1 MKGILEKLLGKPKEE
16 NPKTKSQSIYIKDI
30 EITPGYLEQDKD
42 ARIEEYWVET
52 MAISEDGYWF
62 LAGRRHGLFSLYKYN
77 GALVR
82 LPARPPSQA
91 VVNIVFRDK
100 FLAISS
106 PPYVSVHEM
115 IDPYNPKS
123 WKSIKLT
130 QEGLRPAGGLD
141 IGNGLLI
148 YGAISNQVVIV
159 ELDFDKGV
167 IEPKNIIRLQD
178 FDQIKFIKILRNRN
192 IIVSGPKKT
201 VVIDVNGNI
210 LQELSITSSCATF
223 KDDILYLVG
232 NELIGYNV
240 DTKTEVFRY
249 PLSCNPNDID
259 VYEHIAL
266 IADKEENRLTFF
278 DTKLGQEMGVLEDG
292 GYSVVKVSPD
302 GSIYTSFV
310 DRENKLYYLRKFD
323 TNLLDLYYPK
333 ERQEAIRKN
342 AQKLYRDFKKRLNNN
357 ETEDIPELKELKTL
371 MSYPFKDIRELIEKA
386 EEELYQ
392 KIIELKFEAFK
403 SQIPNINAK
412 IYEELQEFGKNLDE
426 RYQKAFE
433 KLQKEALESLK
444 NLIEKHIKEVEQA
457 ISKNS
462 IANQIEAESL
472 EEVKRAREVFLSLPR
487 DIQPEAFDRLNK
499 LIQRFIISRR
509 LEKYKIE
516 IDNNTIKI
524 ADVKVEIPQNIRK
537 KLKWQLKLEEKLVIE
552 QKLYSKVSFV
562 REDGIIREPK
572 RYNNYLTI
580 DEMRHKPKWIA
591 RYLSKLNGLFGYQ
604 DSSILNPT
612 VSFEDTPWFVQNL
625 AMLSKALNEQ
635 LKYNEG
641 IVIIEGDAG
650 VGKNFLI
657 EVYSALTRRPLFIIP
672 CHSKMEKEDITFV
685 YEYDPKIG
693 TKRTKSNLI
702 KALETPNAIIF
713 FDEINTLPTSL
724 VKVFN
729 PLFDYRRYMYLSYD
743 SIVKA
748 EKNVLFVGAMNP
760 QNYLGVSELPQ
771 DIKSRAD
778 ILYID
783 YPPFEDEKGFYYPDE
798 ALILKDYVAGFEG
811 LTKEDFIYLWYD
823 KINGINH
830 DKAINISE
838 ITIKNLYKIFELLKI
853 ASSIRRAYRDY
864 QSGQSEEAIDFVF
877 SMRDTIRCARKLNES
892 DNVKEVVKSTILPK
906 VSNLFERK
914 SVETLIDDA

>member
-1 MKGILEKLLGKPKEE
+1 MKSILEKFLGKQKEE
-16 NPKTKSQSIYIKDI
+16 NQTSAKLIRIKDI
-30 EITPGYLEQDKD
+30 EITQGYLEQDKD
-42 ARIEEYWVET
+42 DRIEEYWVET
-52 MAISEDGYWF
+52 MGVSQDGYWF

-77 GALVR
+77 GNLVR

-91 VVNIVFRDK
+91 VVNILFRDRY
-100 FLAISS
+100 LAISS

-115 IDPYNPKS
+115 IDPYNPKT
-123 WKSIKLT
+123 WKSIKLS

-141 IGNGLLI
+141 IENNILV

-159 ELDFDKGV
+159 ELDFEKGL
-167 IEPKNIIRLQD
+167 IEPKNIFRLQD
-178 FDQIKFIKILRNRN
+178 FDQIKFIKLLRNRN
-192 IIVSGPKKT
+192 LIISGTKKT
-201 VVIDVNGNI
+201 VIANINGNI
-210 LQELSITSSCATF
+210 LQELNIPSYCATF
-223 KDDILYLVG
+223 KDDILYLAG
-232 NELIGYNV
+232 KELIGYNLN
-240 DTKTEVFRY
+240 TKTEVFRY
-249 PLSCNPNDID
+249 QLSCNPSDID
-259 VYEHIAL
+259 VYEHIVFL
-266 IADKEENRLTFF
+266 ADKDENRLTFL
-278 DTKLGQEMGVLEDG
+278 DTRTGEEMGSLEEG

-302 GSIYTSFV
+302 GSIYTSFF
-310 DRENKLYYLRKFD
+310 DKENKLYYLKKFD
-323 TNLLDLYYPK
+323 TNLLNLYYPK
-333 ERQEAIRKN
+333 ERQEAIKKN
-342 AQKLYRDFKKRLNNN
+342 AQRLYRDFKKKLSNN

-371 MSYPFKDIRELIEKA
+371 ISYPFKDIRELIEKA

-392 KIIELKFEAFK
+392 KRIELRFEAFK
-403 SQIPNINAK
+403 SQIPNMNAK

-426 RYQKAFE
+426 RYKEAFE
-433 KLQKEALESLK
+433 TLKEKAIISLK
-444 NLIEKHIKEVEQA
+444 NLIEKHLKEVEEA
-457 ISKNS
+457 ISKNTV
-462 IANQIEAESL
+462 ANQIEAESL
-472 EEVKRAREVFLSLPR
+472 EEVKRAREVFLNLPR
-487 DIQPEAFDRLNK
+487 DLQNEAFERLNK
-499 LIQRFIISRR
+499 LIQRFIINRR
-509 LEKYKIE
+509 LENYKIDIQKDFIKIE
-516 IDNNTIKI
+516 NTI
-524 ADVKVEIPQNIRK
+524 VEIPPNIRK
-537 KLKWQLKLEEKLVIE
+537 KLRWQIKLEEKIVIE
-552 QKLYSKVSFV
+552 QKLYSKISFV
-562 REDGIIREPK
+562 REDGITKEPK

-604 DSSILNPT
+604 DSISLNPT
-612 VSFEDTPWFVQNL
+612 ISFEDTPWFVQNL
-625 AMLSKALNEQ
+625 SSLSKALNDQ

-657 EVYSALTRRPLFIIP
+657 EVYSALTKRPLFIIP

-685 YEYDPKIG
+685 YEYDPKEG

-748 EKNVLFVGAMNP
+748 EKNVLFIGAMNP

-771 DIKSRAD
+771 DIKSRAE

-798 ALILKDYVAGFEG
+798 ALILKDYVVGFEG

-823 KINGINH
+823 KINGISH
-830 DKAINISE
+830 DKTINVSE
-838 ITIKNLYKIFELLKI
+838 LAIKNLYKIFELLKI
-853 ASSIRRAYRDY
+853 ASSIRKAYRDY

-877 SMRDTIRCARKLNES
+877 SMRDTIRCARKLNEN
-892 DNVKEVVKSTILPK
+892 DDVKEIVKSTILPK
-906 VSNLFERK
+906 VSNLFERR
-914 SVETLIDDA
+914 SVETIIDNA

>member
-1 MKGILEKLLGKPKEE
+1 MKGILEKILGKNKES
-16 NPKTKSQSIYIKDI
+16 NQNTSNAIYIRDI
-30 EITPGYLEQDKD
+30 EVVPSYLEQDKD
-42 ARIEEYWVET
+42 DRIEEYWVET
-52 MAISEDGYWF
+52 MAVSQDGYWF

-77 GALVR
+77 GTLVR

-91 VVNIVFRDK
+91 VVNIVFRDRY
-100 FLAISS
+100 LAISS
-106 PPYVSVHEM
+106 PPYVSVHDM
-115 IDPYNPKS
+115 IDPYNPKT
-123 WKSIKLT
+123 WKSIKLS

-141 IGNGLLI
+141 IENGILI

-159 ELDFDKGV
+159 ELDFDKGL
-167 IEPKNIIRLQD
+167 IEPKNIFRLQD
-178 FDQIKFIKILRNRN
+178 FDQIKFIKLLGNRN
-192 IIVSGPKKT
+192 ILISGPKKS
-201 VVIDVNGNI
+201 VITDINGNI
-210 LQELSITSSCATF
+210 LHEINIPSYCATF
-223 KDDILYLVG
+223 KDDILYLAG
-232 NELIGYNV
+232 KELVGYNLN
-240 DTKTEVFRY
+240 TRSEVFRY
-249 PLSCNPNDID
+249 PLSSNPSDID
-259 VYEHIAL
+259 VYENIAL
-266 IADKEENRLTFF
+266 LADRDENRLTFF
-278 DTKLGQEMGVLEDG
+278 DTRTGEEIGALNEG
-292 GYSVVKVSPD
+292 GYSVVKISPD
-302 GSIYTSFV
+302 GSIYTSFF
-310 DRENKLYYLRKFD
+310 DRENKLYYLKKFD
-323 TNLLDLYYPK
+323 TNLLNLYYPK

-342 AQKLYRDFKKRLNNN
+342 AQRLYRDFKKRLSNN

-371 MSYPFKDIRELIEKA
+371 ISYPFKDIRELIEKA

-392 KIIELKFEAFK
+392 KVVELKFEAFK

-412 IYEELQEFGKNLDE
+412 VYEEIQDFGKNLDE
-426 RYQKAFE
+426 RYKEAFE
-433 KLQKEALESLK
+433 KLKADALNALKSL
-444 NLIEKHIKEVEQA
+444 IDKHIKEVEKV
-457 ISKNS
+457 ISEKS
-462 IANQIEAESL
+462 IASQIEAESL
-472 EEVKRAREVFLSLPR
+472 EEVKRAREAFLSLPR
-487 DIQPEAFDRLNK
+487 ELQNEAFDRLNK
-499 LIQRFIISRR
+499 LIQRIIIDRR
-509 LEKYKIE
+509 LEKYKID
-516 IDNNTIKI
+516 IQKDRIKI
-524 ADVKVEIPQNIRK
+524 ADITVEIPENIRK
-537 KLKWQLKLEEKLVIE
+537 RLRWQIKLEEKIVIE
-552 QKLYSKVSFV
+552 QKLYSKISFV
-562 REDGIIREPK
+562 REDGIVREPK

-580 DEMRHKPKWIA
+580 DEMRHKPRWIA

-604 DSSILNPT
+604 DSISINPT
-612 VSFEDTPWFVQNL
+612 ISFEDTPWFVQNL
-625 AMLSKALNEQ
+625 ANLSKALNDQ
-635 LKYNEG
+635 LRYSEG

-657 EVYSALTRRPLFIIP
+657 EVYSALTKRPLFIIP

-685 YEYDPKIG
+685 YEYDPKVG

-783 YPPFEDEKGFYYPDE
+783 YPPFEDERGFYYPDE

-823 KINGINH
+823 KINGISH
-830 DKAINISE
+830 DKVINASE
-838 ITIKNLYKIFELLKI
+838 TAIKNLYKIFELLKI
-853 ASSIRRAYRDY
+853 ASSIRKAYRDY
-864 QSGQSEEAIDFVF
+864 QSGQSEEAVDFVF

>member
-52 MAISEDGYWF
+52 MSTSEDGYWF

-91 VVNIVFRDK
+91 VVNIVFRDR

-192 IIVSGPKKT
+192 IIISGPRKT
-201 VVIDVNGNI
+201 VVIDISGSI
-210 LQELSITSSCATF
+210 LQELNIPSSCATF
-223 KDDILYLVG
+223 KNDILYLADKD
-232 NELIGYNV
+232 LIGYNI

-249 PLSCNPNDID
+249 PISCNPSDID

-266 IADKEENRLTFF
+266 IADKEENKLTFF

-310 DRENKLYYLRKFD
+310 DKENKLYYLKKFD

-342 AQKLYRDFKKRLNNN
+342 AQRLYRDFKKRLSNN

-403 SQIPNINAK
+403 SQISNINAK
-412 IYEELQEFGKNLDE
+412 IYEELQEFGRSLDE
-426 RYQKAFE
+426 RYQEAFE
-433 KLQKEALESLK
+433 KLQKEAIESLK

-457 ISKNS
+457 ISTNS
-462 IANQIEAESL
+462 IASQIEAESL
-472 EEVKRAREVFLSLPR
+472 EDVKKAREVFLSLPR

-516 IDNNTIKI
+516 IDKNTINI
-524 ADVKVEIPQNIRK
+524 ADVKVEIPQSIRK

-562 REDGIIREPK
+562 REDGITREPK

-604 DSSILNPT
+604 DSYSLNPT

-657 EVYSALTRRPLFIIP
+657 EVYSALTKRPLFIIP

-771 DIKSRAD
+771 DIKSRAE

-798 ALILKDYVAGFEG
+798 ALILKDYVVGFEG

-823 KINGINH
+823 KINGISH
-830 DKAINISE
+830 DKAINVSE
-838 ITIKNLYKIFELLKI
+838 ITIRNLYKIFELLKI

>member
-1 MKGILEKLLGKPKEE
+1 MKGILEKLLGKQKEE
-16 NPKTKSQSIYIKDI
+16 NQLSKSNIIRIKDI
-30 EITPGYLEQDKD
+30 EISPGYLEQDKD
-42 ARIEEYWVET
+42 ARIEEYWIET
-52 MAISEDGYWF
+52 MAVSQDGYWF

-77 GALVR
+77 GNLVR

-91 VVNIVFRDK
+91 VVSIIFRDRY
-100 FLAISS
+100 LAISS
-106 PPYVSVHEM
+106 PPYVSVHDM
-115 IDPYNPKS
+115 VDPYNPRT
-123 WKSIKLT
+123 WKSIKLS

-141 IGNGLLI
+141 IENGILI

-159 ELDFDKGV
+159 ELDFEKGL
-167 IEPKNIIRLQD
+167 IEPKNIFRLQD
-178 FDQIKFIKILRNRN
+178 FEQIKFIKLLKNRN
-192 IIVSGPKKT
+192 IVISGPKKT
-201 VVIDVNGNI
+201 VIADINGNI
-210 LQELSITSSCATF
+210 LQELNIPSSCATF
-223 KDDILYLVG
+223 KDDILYLG
-232 NELIGYNV
+232 GKELIGYNLN
-240 DTKTEVFRY
+240 TKTEVFRY
-249 PLSCNPNDID
+249 QVSCNPSDID
-259 VYEHIAL
+259 VYEHIVL
-266 IADKEENRLTFF
+266 MADKDENKLTFF
-278 DTKLGQEMGVLEDG
+278 DTKLGEEMGSLEDG

-302 GSIYTSFV
+302 GSIYTSFF
-310 DRENKLYYLRKFD
+310 DKENKLYYLKKFE
-323 TNLLDLYYPK
+323 TNLLNLYYPK

-342 AQKLYRDFKKRLNNN
+342 AQKLYKDFKKKLASN

-371 MSYPFKDIRELIEKA
+371 ISYPFKDIRELIEKA
-386 EEELYQ
+386 EEELHQ

-403 SQIPNINAK
+403 SQIPNMNAK

-426 RYQKAFE
+426 NYKEEFE
-433 KLQKEALESLK
+433 KLQQEAITSLK
-444 NLIEKHIKEVEQA
+444 NLIEKHLKEVEEA
-457 ISKNS
+457 IAKNAV
-462 IANQIEAESL
+462 ANQIEAESL
-472 EEVKRAREVFLSLPR
+472 EEVKKAREVFLNLPR
-487 DIQPEAFDRLNK
+487 ELQNEAFDRLNK
-499 LIQRFIISRR
+499 LVQRFIISRR
-509 LEKYKIE
+509 LEKYR
-516 IDNNTIKI
+516 IDIQKDIIKI
-524 ADVKVEIPQNIRK
+524 ADTVVEIPQNIRK
-537 KLKWQLKLEEKLVIE
+537 KLRWQIKLEEKIVIE
-552 QKLYSKVSFV
+552 QKLYSKISFV
-562 REDGIIREPK
+562 REDGITREPK

-580 DEMRHKPKWIA
+580 DEMRHKPKWIS

-604 DSSILNPT
+604 DSISLNPT

-625 AMLSKALNEQ
+625 SMLSKALNEQ
-635 LKYNEG
+635 LKYKEG

-685 YEYDPKIG
+685 YEYDPKVG

-778 ILYID
+778 ILYVD

-798 ALILKDYVAGFEG
+798 AIILKDYIAGFES

-823 KINGINH
+823 KINGISH
-830 DKAINISE
+830 DKIINVSE

-853 ASSIRRAYRDY
+853 ASSIRKAYRDY

-877 SMRDTIRCARKLNES
+877 SMRDTIRCARKLNDS

>member
-1 MKGILEKLLGKPKEE
+1 MKGILEKLLGKQKEE
-16 NPKTKSQSIYIKDI
+16 NQLLKSNIIYVKNI
-30 EITPGYLEQDKD
+30 EISPGYLEQDKD
-42 ARIEEYWVET
+42 ARIEEYWIET
-52 MAISEDGYWF
+52 MAASQDGYWF

-77 GALVR
+77 GHIVR

-91 VVNIVFRDK
+91 VVSIVFRDRY
-100 FLAISS
+100 LAISS
-106 PPYVSVHEM
+106 PPYVSVHDM
-115 IDPYNPKS
+115 IDPYNPRT
-123 WKSIKLT
+123 WKSIKLS

-141 IGNGLLI
+141 IENGILI

-159 ELDFDKGV
+159 ELDFEKGL
-167 IEPKNIIRLQD
+167 IEPKNIFRLQD
-178 FDQIKFIKILRNRN
+178 FEQIKFIKLLKNRN
-192 IIVSGPKKT
+192 IIISGPKKT
-201 VVIDVNGNI
+201 VITDINGNI
-210 LQELSITSSCATF
+210 LQELNIPSNCATF
-223 KDDILYLVG
+223 KDDILYLG
-232 NELIGYNV
+232 GKELVGYNLN
-240 DTKTEVFRY
+240 TKTEAFRY
-249 PLSCNPNDID
+249 QVSCNPSDID
-259 VYEHIAL
+259 VYEHIVL
-266 IADKEENRLTFF
+266 LADKDENKLTFF
-278 DTKLGQEMGVLEDG
+278 DTKLGEEMGSLEEG

-302 GSIYTSFV
+302 GSIYTSFF
-310 DRENKLYYLRKFD
+310 DKENKLYYLKKFE
-323 TNLLDLYYPK
+323 TNLLNLYYPK

-342 AQKLYRDFKKRLNNN
+342 AQKLYRDFKKKLANN

-371 MSYPFKDIRELIEKA
+371 ISYPFKDIRELIEKA
-386 EEELYQ
+386 EEELQQ

-403 SQIPNINAK
+403 SQIPNMNAK
-412 IYEELQEFGKNLDE
+412 IYEELQEFGRNLDE
-426 RYQKAFE
+426 NYKEEFE
-433 KLQKEALESLK
+433 KLQQEAITSLK
-444 NLIEKHIKEVEQA
+444 NLIEKHLKEVEEA
-457 ISKNS
+457 IAKNTV
-462 IANQIEAESL
+462 ANQMDAESL
-472 EEVKRAREVFLSLPR
+472 EEVKKAREVFLNLPR
-487 DIQPEAFDRLNK
+487 DLQNEAFDRLNK
-499 LIQRFIISRR
+499 LIQRFIINRR
-509 LEKYKIE
+509 LEKYKID
-516 IDNNTIKI
+516 IQKDIIKI
-524 ADVKVEIPQNIRK
+524 ADTVVEIPQNIRK
-537 KLKWQLKLEEKLVIE
+537 KLRWQIKLEEKIVIE
-552 QKLYSKVSFV
+552 QKLYSKISFV
-562 REDGIIREPK
+562 REDGITREPK

-580 DEMRHKPKWIA
+580 DEMRHKPKWIS

-604 DSSILNPT
+604 DSISLNPA

-625 AMLSKALNEQ
+625 SMLSKALNEQ

-685 YEYDPKIG
+685 YEYDPKVG

-798 ALILKDYVAGFEG
+798 AIILKDYMVGFEG

-823 KINGINH
+823 KINGISH
-830 DKAINISE
+830 DKIINTSE

-853 ASSIRRAYRDY
+853 ASSIRKAYRDY

>member
-830 DKAINISE
+830 DKAINVSE

>member
-210 LQELSITSSCATF
+210 LQELSIPSSCATF

-232 NELIGYNV
+232 NELIGYNL

-278 DTKLGQEMGVLEDG
+278 DTKLGQEIGVLEDG

-462 IANQIEAESL
+462 IASQIEAESL

-830 DKAINISE
+830 DKAINVSE

>member
-52 MAISEDGYWF
+52 MATSEDGYWF

-210 LQELSITSSCATF
+210 LQELSIPSSCATF

-266 IADKEENRLTFF
+266 IADKEKNRLTFF
-278 DTKLGQEMGVLEDG
+278 DTKLGQEIGVLEDG

-310 DRENKLYYLRKFD
+310 DRENKLYYIRKFD

-462 IANQIEAESL
+462 IASQIEAESL

-830 DKAINISE
+830 DKAINVSE

>member
-52 MAISEDGYWF
+52 MATSEDGYWF

-210 LQELSITSSCATF
+210 LQELSIPSSCATF

-266 IADKEENRLTFF
+266 IADKEKNRLTFF
-278 DTKLGQEMGVLEDG
+278 DTKLGQEIGVLEDG

-462 IANQIEAESL
+462 IASQIEAESL

-830 DKAINISE
+830 DKAINVSE

>member
-210 LQELSITSSCATF
+210 LQELSIPSSCATF

-232 NELIGYNV
+232 NELIGYNL

-278 DTKLGQEMGVLEDG
+278 DTKLGQEIGVLEDG

-462 IANQIEAESL
+462 IASQIEAESL

-487 DIQPEAFDRLNK
+487 DIQSEAFDRLNK

-830 DKAINISE
+830 DKAINVSE

>member
-232 NELIGYNV
+232 NELIGYNL

-278 DTKLGQEMGVLEDG
+278 DTKLGQEIGVLEDG

-357 ETEDIPELKELKTL
+357 ETEDIPELKELRSL

-462 IANQIEAESL
+462 IASQIEAESL

-487 DIQPEAFDRLNK
+487 DIQSEAFDRLNK

-830 DKAINISE
+830 DKAINVSE

>member
-52 MAISEDGYWF
+52 MATSEDGYWF

-91 VVNIVFRDK
+91 VVNIVFRNK

-210 LQELSITSSCATF
+210 LQELSIPSSCATF

-292 GYSVVKVSPD
+292 GYSVVNVSPD

-310 DRENKLYYLRKFD
+310 DKENKLYYLRKFD

-357 ETEDIPELKELKTL
+357 ETEDIPELKELRSL

-462 IANQIEAESL
+462 IASQIEAESL

-487 DIQPEAFDRLNK
+487 DIQSEAFDRLNK

-830 DKAINISE
+830 DKAINVSE

-892 DNVKEVVKSTILPK
+892 DNVKEIVKSTILPK

>member
-1 MKGILEKLLGKPKEE
+1 LEKLLGKPKEE

-830 DKAINISE
+830 DKAINVSE

>member
-232 NELIGYNV
+232 NELIGYNL

-278 DTKLGQEMGVLEDG
+278 DTKLGQEIGVLEDG

-462 IANQIEAESL
+462 IASQIEAESL

-487 DIQPEAFDRLNK
+487 DIQSEAFDRLNK

-830 DKAINISE
+830 DKAINVSE